1 MSEPL
6 SIIDSHAHLDYPQF
20 ADQLPEIIERAAALG
35 VTEMIS
41 IGVRLDTAH
50 RPRLLA
56 EAHDN
61 VWFSVGI
68 HPHEAEKD
76 PQACDYEALVALAS
90 HDKCVAIGEAGLD
103 YFYDYAP
110 RQAQADSFRTQIRAA
125 RDCGLPIIVHA
136 RDADED
142 MANILEQEMKTG
154 TFTGVLHCFSS
165 GAELARR
172 ALDIGF
178 YISFSGILTFNK
190 SEDLREI
197 AKNVPLDRLLVETDS
212 PYLAPPPYR
221 GKTNEPGFT
230 RYVLNRLA
238 EIRGLSEADMAA
250 QTRQNTLTL
259 FNKMERHKPLRAGA

>member
-1 MSEPL
+1 LSQTLQTL

-20 ADQLPEIIERAAALG
+20 AEQLPDVIARAAELG

-50 RPRLLA
+50 KPRQLA
-56 EAHDN
+56 ESYDN
-61 VWFSVGI
+61 IWFSVGI

-76 PQACDYEALVALAS
+76 PQACDFHALVNLAS
-90 HDKCVAIGEAGLD
+90 HPKCVAIGEAGLD

-110 RQAQADSFRTQIRAA
+110 RQAQADSFKTQIRAA
-125 RDCGLPIIVHA
+125 RDLDLPIIVHA

-142 MANILEQEMKTG
+142 MADILESEMEKG
-154 TFTGVLHCFSS
+154 AFKGVLHCFSS
-165 GAELARR
+165 GARLAER
-172 ALDIGF
+172 ALAIGF

-190 SEDLREI
+190 SEELRQI

-212 PYLAPPPYR
+212 PYLAPPPHR

-230 RYVLNRLA
+230 RYVLNCLA
-238 EIRGLSEADMAA
+238 EVKGLDEAEMAA
-250 QTRQNTLTL
+250 LTRKNTLAL
-259 FNKMERHKPLRAGA
+259 FDKMQPKTKG